1 MASHGPFKS
10 FFDMSKL
17 YNILWL
23 DDQHADKEMLQF
35 IINAE
40 SEGIILEGYTS
51 FEEGFY
57 VLEKNLS
64 RFDAILLDGLFFEKE
79 SQVAGTE
86 DVSGIGMAI
95 ARINELKPR
104 KNFPWFVLSGK
115 SEFTREKNPVL
126 IANKANCFD
135 KTNYKDI
142 ESLFEEI
149 KKAADQQPDT
159 QIRHKYQRVFEIC
172 CDKYIGSSASNFLL
186 EAIKLLETETA
197 FDVLKSFTLLRDIY
211 EMLFRKLNS
220 IQIIPD
226 DVFKNTGW
234 INNSSKF
241 LSGKHEAYE
250 WCNENPIHPVIL
262 HILYNS
268 LSITQDASH
277 ATPDKLQYK
286 VKEHVQNLNSTFL
299 YKGALYQLLEVL
311 LWFKN
316 FIDSHPVTEF
326 NKKLWVKKS
335 TTTAAVSGE
344 WIKGKVVKIEN
355 GWGTFHSDDGNKRI
369 SIIQS
374 LVTEHSIKLNDII
387 EIITKPSPDGTKQH
401 IDKLRKI

>member
-1 MASHGPFKS
+1 
-10 FFDMSKL
+10 MSKI

-35 IINAE
+35 ILSAE
-40 SEGIILEGYTS
+40 SEDIILEGYAS
-51 FEEGFY
+51 YEEGFKA
-57 VLEKNLS
+57 LEKNLS
-64 RFDAILLDGLFFEKE
+64 RFDAILLDGMFFEKE
-79 SQVAGTE
+79 NQVSGTE
-86 DVSGIGMAI
+86 DESGLGMAI
-95 ARINELKPR
+95 ARINELKSK

-115 SEFTREKNPVL
+115 TEFTRERNPIL
-126 IANKANCFD
+126 IANRSRCFD

-142 ESLFEEI
+142 EALFEEI
-149 KKAADQQPDT
+149 KKAADQQTDT
-159 QIRHKYQRVFEIC
+159 QIRHKHQRVFEIC
-172 CDKYIGSSASNFLL
+172 CDKYLGDSASDFLL
-186 EAIKLLETETA
+186 EAIKLLDTETA

-241 LSGKHEAYE
+241 LSGKHDAYE

-286 VKEHVQNLNSTFL
+286 VKEHVQNLNSTYL
-299 YKGALYQLLEVL
+299 YKGALFQLLEVL
-311 LWFKN
+311 LWFRH
-316 FIDSHPVTEF
+316 FIDDHPDAEM
-326 NKKLWVKKS
+326 NKKLWAKKA
-335 TTTAAVSGE
+335 TTSAAVSGE

-369 SIIQS
+369 SIIQPLMKEYS
-374 LVTEHSIKLNDII
+374 INLNDVLEITTKPGPDGIKLF
-387 EIITKPSPDGTKQH
+387 